1 MKNLFSA
8 AFLIFTLLFAQNS
21 LALFDRD
28 QENEFTGPTQWTEFR
43 TFVLEE
49 HERDRERGLSYMI
62 SGGIAAIGGTLAYH
76 GTDEPF
82 GRAMYAVT
90 ANVGIAAVGL
100 GATYYWT
107 GNENDSFYQA
117 IDGSSLSP
125 QQKNEVL
132 NRFLTRQRQERE
144 HRRWI
149 QVATH
154 ALVAAV
160 NLYSAHQEENADIQS
175 VFYFLGGANAILAI
189 SYAF

>member
-1 MKNLFSA
+1 MKQV
-8 AFLIFTLLFAQNS
+8 LLFLVSVMLVLSAQQS
-21 LALFDRD
+21 RAFFERD
-28 QENEFTGPTQWTEFR
+28 EENEFQGATQWNEFKS
-43 TFVLEE
+43 FVVQES
-49 HERDRERGLSYMI
+49 ERDRERGLSYMI

-76 GTDEPF
+76 GTEEPF

-100 GATYYWT
+100 GATYFWT

-117 IDGSSLSP
+117 IDGSSLTP

-144 HRRWI
+144 NRRWI
-149 QVATH
+149 RVATH

-160 NLYSAHQEENADIQS
+160 NLYSAQQEKNADIQS

>member
-1 MKNLFSA
+1 
-8 AFLIFTLLFAQNS
+8 
-21 LALFDRD
+21 
-28 QENEFTGPTQWTEFR
+28 
-43 TFVLEE
+43 
-49 HERDRERGLSYMI
+49 
-62 SGGIAAIGGTLAYH
+62 
-76 GTDEPF
+76 
-82 GRAMYAVT
+82 MYAVT

>member
-1 MKNLFSA
+1 MKKFL
-8 AFLIFTLLFAQNS
+8 LIFVLLLAQNS
-21 LALFDRD
+21 WAVLDRD
-28 QENEFTGPTQWTEFR
+28 QEAEFHGPTQWKEFR
-43 TFVLEE
+43 AFVLEE
-49 HERDRERGLSYMI
+49 HERDQERGLSYMI
-62 SGGIAAIGGTLAYH
+62 SGGIAALGGTLAYN
-76 GTDEPF
+76 GTEEPF
-82 GRAMYAVT
+82 GRAMYAIT
-90 ANVGIAAVGL
+90 ANVGIAAIGL

-117 IDGSSLSP
+117 IEGSSLSP

-160 NLYSAHQEENADIQS
+160 NLYSAHQEQNADIQS

>member
-1 MKNLFSA
+1 MKKIFLLLISITVVLFGQSS
-8 AFLIFTLLFAQNS
+8 F
-21 LALFDRD
+21 ALFERD
-28 QENEFTGPTQWTEFR
+28 QESEFNGPTQWNEFR
-43 TFVLEE
+43 TFVLQEQD
-49 HERDRERGLSYMI
+49 RDKERGLSYMI

-76 GTDEPF
+76 GTEEPF

>member
-1 MKNLFSA
+1 MKKIFLMLISITVVLFGQSS
-8 AFLIFTLLFAQNS
+8 F
-21 LALFDRD
+21 ALFERD
-28 QENEFTGPTQWTEFR
+28 QESEFNGPTQWNDFR
-43 TFVLEE
+43 TFVLQEQD
-49 HERDRERGLSYMI
+49 RDKERGLSYMI

-76 GTDEPF
+76 GTEEPF